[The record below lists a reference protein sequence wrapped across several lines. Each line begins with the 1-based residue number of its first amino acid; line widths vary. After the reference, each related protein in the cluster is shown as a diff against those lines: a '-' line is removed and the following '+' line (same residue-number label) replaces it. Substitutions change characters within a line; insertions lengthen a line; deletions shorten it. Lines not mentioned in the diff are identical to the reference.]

1 MMDRYDYLIL
11 MELQDN
17 GRISTAELGRK
28 IGLSTTATKERIK
41 KMEQEGIIK
50 GYAAIIDGDKVGM
63 DITAFISVPVGNMNI
78 HETAKFLSEMP
89 EVLECH
95 KVTGDTCYLIKVKAR
110 NTKRLEQLIDRIN
123 SIARNTY
130 TYLTL
135 STTKETIKINLE
147 EKDFKK

>member
-1 MMDRYDYLIL
+1 MDRFDYLIL

-41 KMEQEGIIK
+41 KLEQEGIIK
-50 GYAAIIDGDKVGM
+50 GYTAIIDGDKIGM
-63 DITAFISVPVGNMNI
+63 DITAFISVPIGDLPIDKM
-78 HETAKFLSEMP
+78 AKFLSDIP

-95 KVTGDTCYLIKVKAR
+95 KVTGDTCYLVKVKTK

-123 SIARNTY
+123 DIAKSTY
-130 TYLTL
+130 TYLAL
-135 STTKETIKINLE
+135 STAKETIKINLLE
-147 EKDFKK
+147 NDFK